1 MSGPHSVI
9 PYPHVNGKP
18 IARKKRSTSPFSAAP
33 PMTISRK
40 RPPKTATS
48 FSRIF
53 RWRIRLT
60 GGIFMRSFV
69 VSFSRAGR
77 ILFA

>member
-1 MSGPHSVI
+1 M
-9 PYPHVNGKP
+9 NGKP

-33 PMTISRK
+33 PMTISRN

-53 RWRIRLT
+53 RWRIRRT
-60 GGIFMRSFV
+60 GGIIMRIFV
-69 VSFSRAGR
+69 VSFSRTGASR
-77 ILFA
+77 FA